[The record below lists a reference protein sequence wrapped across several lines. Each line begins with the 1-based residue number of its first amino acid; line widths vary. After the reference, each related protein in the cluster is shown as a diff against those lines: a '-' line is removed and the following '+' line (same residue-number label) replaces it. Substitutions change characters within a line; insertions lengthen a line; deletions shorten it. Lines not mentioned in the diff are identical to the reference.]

1 MKRIFSFLFAII
13 ALVGTIGVF
22 TSCQEDAP
30 EINYTINITVN
41 NDFTEVVNAINNGTM
56 KQTEAIAALT
66 AAIEK
71 MNGDQAAN
79 LQALI
84 ESINSLATTLDAKL
98 AIIEAAMKA
107 QTLALETKLDLLTAA
122 VEAQTLKQE
131 EMGELLATAIDNLS
145 GTLEDKLAAIE
156 AIIESTS
163 ATMAEKIAAVEAA
176 MKAQTLSLENKLALL
191 EAAIKALPD
200 YTDQLKAIEAAI
212 KGMPDYSDKLAAI
225 ETAIK
230 NIPDYSEKM
239 DAIEAAI
246 KNAPDYTEAIQ
257 AIKEAIAALPDYTEK
272 LGAIITAIEALPDYS
287 TKLEAIAAAV
297 EAIPD
302 YSEKFEAI
310 QVALEAIADNIE
322 AQEGQYA
329 DELED
334 LTDAI
339 DAITAAV
346 EEGNKSQEDALA
358 EIIALL
364 ESSALAGGGSG
375 SGGEGEGGEDEWTYQ
390 SITLTTSKAIGETI
404 MVTVQGELAENE
416 VEGADIIESKPFNEV
431 YTDYKF
437 KLTSQKVTIKQ
448 ASIAYYF
455 FVGNQITKVELDNCT
470 DLSTLYC
477 RNNEITGENMTAL
490 VEDLPDR
497 TGKTAGRI
505 IVYGGSNEKNVITKA
520 DVAIA
525 KAKNWN
531 VLDWYDNEY
540 EGIELQY
547 ITLTTKKAV
556 GEEFQISIEI
566 DGLGALSADE
576 RMAILQAAVVDMNIT
591 DVAGFSDF
599 YDVKGTLKKSN
610 LKIEIAGSIGRF
622 TCQEM
627 GLTSLDVSHCPEL
640 YNIYCP
646 GNDLTELDISKN
658 TKLETLKCGNNILSS
673 LDVSNATEL
682 QYLDCRYNS
691 IETLDVSKNLN
702 LERLDCFYNKLTS
715 LDISKNTKL
724 DDVDCYGNQLESL
737 LICSSVADGYLGL
750 GCFKNKLDEA
760 AMTALIEALPT
771 AQQSDAKVWLYD
783 NSDSNELN
791 KLTDAHIAAAK
802 AKGYT
807 VGIRESDASGWET
820 K

>member
-1 MKRIFSFLFAII
+1 MKRIYSFLFAILT
-13 ALVGTIGVF
+13 LVATTGVF

-30 EINYTINITVN
+30 EIDYTINITVN
-41 NDFTEVVNAINNGTM
+41 NDFTEVVDAINNGTL
-56 KQTEAIAALT
+56 KQEAAIAALT

-71 MNGDQAAN
+71 MQGDQDSKM
-79 LQALI
+79 QALV
-84 ESINSLATTLDAKL
+84 EAINSLASTLDAKL

-107 QTLALETKLDLLTAA
+107 QTLA
-122 VEAQTLKQE
+122 
-131 EMGELLATAIDNLS
+131 
-145 GTLEDKLAAIE
+145 
-156 AIIESTS
+156 
-163 ATMAEKIAAVEAA
+163 
-176 MKAQTLSLENKLALL
+176 LENKLALL

-212 KGMPDYSDKLAAI
+212 KALPDYSTKLAAI

-239 DAIEAAI
+239 AAIEAAI
-246 KNAPDYTEAIQ
+246 KNAPDYTTALKD
-257 AIKEAIAALPDYTEK
+257 IKDAIAALPDYTEQ

-287 TKLEAIAAAV
+287 KQLEAIVAAV

-310 QVALEAIADNIE
+310 QVALEAIAEKIE

-329 DELED
+329 DELAA
-334 LTDAI
+334 LKTSI
-339 DAITAAV
+339 DAIQSEVAA
-346 EEGNKSQEDALA
+346 GNKSQEDALA

-364 ESSALAGGGSG
+364 ESGAIAGGGSG
-375 SGGEGEGGEDEWTYQ
+375 SGGEGGEGTYQ
-390 SITLTTSKAIGETI
+390 SITITTSKAIGETI
-404 MVTVQGELAENE
+404 TMTVDGELAASE
-416 VEGADIIESKPFNEV
+416 VEGAVIKDSETHTNGNTA
-431 YTDYKF
+431 YTF
-437 KLTSQKVTIKQ
+437 ELTSQTVTIKQ
-448 ASIAYYF
+448 ASIEYILCTSS
-455 FVGNQITKVELDNCT
+455 QITSMDFNNSP
-470 DLSTLYC
+470 DLQLLYC
-477 RNNEITGENMTAL
+477 YMNAIKGENMTNL
-490 VEDLPDR
+490 VKSLPDR
-497 TGKTAGRI
+497 TGKTAGKI
-505 IVYGGSNEKNVITKA
+505 IVYASNDSREKNVITKA

-531 VLDWYDNEY
+531 VLDWYNNEY

-556 GEEFQISIEI
+556 GEEFQFSIEI
-566 DGLGALSADE
+566 DGLGDLSADE

-591 DVAGFSDF
+591 DVAGHSDF

-622 TCQEM
+622 TCDKM

-658 TKLETLKCGNNILSS
+658 TKLVRLVLGTNILSS

-702 LERLDCFYNKLTS
+702 LERLDCYDNKLTS
-715 LDISKNTKL
+715 LDVSKNTKL
-724 DDVDCYGNQLESL
+724 DRVDCSSNQLESL
-737 LICSSVADGYLGL
+737 LICSSVAYGYEILT
-750 GCFKNKLDEA
+750 CYKNKLDEA

-771 AQQSDAKVWLYD
+771 AQQSDARVLLYN

-802 AKGYT
+802 DKGYT
-807 VGIRESDASGWET
+807 VRIKESDAGGWET